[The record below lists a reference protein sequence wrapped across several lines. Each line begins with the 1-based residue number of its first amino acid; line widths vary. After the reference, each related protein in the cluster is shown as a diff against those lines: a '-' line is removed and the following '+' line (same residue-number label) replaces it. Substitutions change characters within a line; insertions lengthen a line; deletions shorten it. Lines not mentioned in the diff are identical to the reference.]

1 MAASAANDPMVPA
14 LTGPQNYPIWR
25 QSLKSL
31 LNSKGLWKLVDGKE
45 PLNTS
50 KPIALGASAWE
61 TDFSTSTDL
70 AYAERNELAYD
81 LLIINI
87 DPSLQ
92 AHVAHCKDDG
102 KAAWETF
109 KRLFDPSNITPSRL
123 QLRRDLYLPQKLGES
138 IRAYLD
144 RKEAAAK
151 QLQESYTGID
161 DNEVCDAIL
170 IGVEERYKEL
180 VDMLSKRGGYALK
193 EVKDSLLKAE
203 KELPA
208 VPTPAQSMEGNRKPL
223 LGAGADI
230 NVSPSTP
237 LRPAP
242 SKRPHSPGPAGQNDV
257 DKKRSRS
264 SRKPRFVPVLP
275 ADAGNSTP
283 VANNAADGAVV
294 PAAGAANAT
303 PVVAGTSTSLVPT
316 SSTTTPVPATTI
328 PTTDSRPFTCLF
340 GFASCSQT
348 FSSKNEWKRH
358 INHIHLQL
366 YYWRCDFPGCAN
378 RKAYFNRKDLFGQHL
393 KRMHA
398 PANSGEIQ
406 ERCKK
411 ERRKPPERSVC
422 GFCSRVFEGQ
432 GGWEACVDHVGEHYT
447 NGATGREWKT
457 DDGFVDW
464 AVREG
469 VVMKGEGGQLAA
481 ETRVVPVE

>member
-45 PLNTS
+45 THNPS
-50 KPIALGASAWE
+50 KPMALGSSAWE
-61 TDFSTSTDL
+61 SEFSTSTDL

-109 KRLFDPSNITPSRL
+109 KRLFDPSNITPPLGCSYAGTCTSPRNSGSRF
-123 QLRRDLYLPQKLGES
+123 
-138 IRAYLD
+138 AH
-144 RKEAAAK
+144 
-151 QLQESYTGID
+151 

-170 IGVEERYKEL
+170 IGVEERYREM
-180 VDMLSKRGGYALK
+180 VDMLGKRGGYTLK
-193 EVKDSLLKAE
+193 EVKESLLKAE

-208 VPTPAQSMEGNRKPL
+208 VSTPVQSMEGNRKQL

-242 SKRPHSPGPAGQNDV
+242 SKRPHSPGPAGQTDV

-283 VANNAADGAVV
+283 VANSATDGAVV
-294 PAAGAANAT
+294 PTAGAANAA
-303 PVVAGTSTSLVPT
+303 PVVAGTSTSLVPA

-447 NGATGREWKT
+447 NGATGRDWKT
-457 DDGFVDW
+457 DEGFVDW

-481 ETRVVPVE
+481 ETRVVPID

>member
-50 KPIALGASAWE
+50 KPIALGASAWD
-61 TDFSTSTDL
+61 TDFSASTDL

-144 RKEAAAK
+144 RKEAVAK
-151 QLQESYTGID
+151 QLQESNTGID

-316 SSTTTPVPATTI
+316 SSTATPSPPLPYQLPIVVPSPVFSVSHPVVKHSVLRTNGSVISTI
-328 PTTDSRPFTCLF
+328 FTCNFTTGAATSLV
-340 GFASCSQT
+340 ARTARLTLTERICSDSTLSGCMRPQILER
-348 FSSKNEWKRH
+348 SRNGVKKNEE
-358 INHIHLQL
+358 N
-366 YYWRCDFPGCAN
+366 P
-378 RKAYFNRKDLFGQHL
+378 
-393 KRMHA
+393 
-398 PANSGEIQ
+398 
-406 ERCKK
+406 
-411 ERRKPPERSVC
+411 RREV
-422 GFCSRVFEGQ
+422 
-432 GGWEACVDHVGEHYT
+432 
-447 NGATGREWKT
+447 
-457 DDGFVDW
+457 FVDSVQGCLKAREVGRLVWIMW
-464 AVREG
+464 ANIIRMVLLEENGKLMMGLWIGLLGRG
-469 VVMKGEGGQLAA
+469 WL
-481 ETRVVPVE
+481 